1 MLNTDSTALIVIDIQ
16 VALTRVMHE
25 KDRLIDK
32 ARRLVQGANAL
43 GLPII
48 LTEQYPKGLGHTIPE
63 IAELIEPEPVEK
75 TAFSCCGEEAFVAA
89 VEALGRR
96 QLLLCGIETHVCVY
110 QTARELA
117 ERGYEVE
124 VVADAVSSRTIGNK
138 LIGLDR
144 IKASGAKLTTVEMA
158 LFELLKVAG
167 GDAFKQVVK
176 IVK

>member
-1 MLNTDSTALIVIDIQ
+1 MLNTDNTALIVIDIQ

-25 KDRLIDK
+25 KG
-32 ARRLVQGANAL
+32 RLVDNAQKLIEGANAL

-75 TAFSCCGEEAFVAA
+75 TAFSCCGEEAFVQA

-124 VVADAVSSRTIGNK
+124 VAADAVSSRAVGNK

-144 IKASGAKLTTVEMA
+144 IKTAGAKLTSVEMA
-158 LFELLKVAG
+158 LFELLKVAE
-167 GDAFKQVVK
+167 GDAFKQIVR

>member
-1 MLNTDSTALIVIDIQ
+1 MVTMDDTALIVIDIQ

-25 KDRLIDK
+25 KDRLVDN
-32 ARRLVQGANAL
+32 ARRLIEGANVL
-43 GLPII
+43 GLPVI

-63 IAELIEPEPVEK
+63 IAELIESEPVEK
-75 TAFSCCGEEAFVAA
+75 TAFSCCGEKAFVGAA
-89 VEALGRR
+89 EALGRR

-110 QTARELA
+110 QTARDLV

-124 VVADAVSSRTIGNK
+124 VVADAVSSRAIGNK

-144 IKASGAKLTTVEMA
+144 IKAAGAKLTSVEMA
-158 LFELLKVAG
+158 LFELLKDAS
-167 GDAFKQVVK
+167 GDAFKQIVK

>member
-144 IKASGAKLTTVEMA
+144 IKAVGAKLTTVEMA

>member
-144 IKASGAKLTTVEMA
+144 IKAVGAKLTTVEMA
-158 LFELLKVAG
+158 LFELLKVAE

>member
-25 KDRLIDK
+25 KDRLIDN

-124 VVADAVSSRTIGNK
+124 VVADAISSRTIGNK